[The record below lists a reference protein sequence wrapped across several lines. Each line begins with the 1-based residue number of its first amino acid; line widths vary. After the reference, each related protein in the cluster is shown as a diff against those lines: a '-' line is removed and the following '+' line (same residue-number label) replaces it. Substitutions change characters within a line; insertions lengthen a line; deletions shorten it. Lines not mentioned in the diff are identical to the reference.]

1 MCCVRW
7 EAAFRSW
14 LEAHHETA
22 TELWL
27 GTYKKATGKPSVSWS
42 DAVDEIVAQRG
53 RQFDP
58 RIVDA
63 FVSDEPALRAVYED
77 LSLVA

>member
-1 MCCVRW
+1 MTSDRPY
-7 EAAFRSW
+7 RS
-14 LEAHHETA
+14 A
-22 TELWL
+22 L
-27 GTYKKATGKPSVSWS
+27 GWS

-58 RIVDA
+58 TIVDA